1 MSSAIYRRQRGGG
14 HGQSKRRAPTPTE
27 EQKRSRAEALKELTA
42 ATDEER
48 EARKERDA
56 AREALAYYNIE
67 GTLAAQN
74 RKFSLNTVNNE
85 LPLKTALEKALS
97 VAEKRLVAAQQ
108 SVTDAMK
115 ARKKQGGG
123 RRSCYTR
130 KRMGIRR

>member
-14 HGQSKRRAPTPTE
+14 HGQSKRHAPTPTE
-27 EQKRSRAEALKELTA
+27 EQKQALKELIA

-56 AREALAYYNIE
+56 ARAALAYYNIE

-74 RKFSLNTVNNE
+74 REFSLNTVNNE
-85 LPLKTALEKALS
+85 LPLKSALEKALS
-97 VAEKRLVAAQQ
+97 VAEKRLAAAQQ

-115 ARKKQGGG
+115 TRKKQGGG

-130 KRMGIRR
+130 KRKGIRR